1 MSLRH
6 ALLGLLAAAPASGY
20 ELTKQFEIS
29 LGNAWGARH
38 SQIYPELRRLAEEG
52 LLEAGDEGA
61 RGRKEYTITPEGR
74 EELRRWLVETEPD
87 RSARN
92 EALLRVFFLWVL
104 PDDEAAAY
112 LEGEAKTYRTHLD
125 KLDEI
130 DANAPWGR
138 SPAARMFRITL
149 EEGRRWAITMAD
161 WAEWAAREIR
171 AGRSAVDLQGMLEPS
186 ARI

>member
-20 ELTKQFEIS
+20 ELTKQFEMS

-61 RGRKEYTITPEGR
+61 RGRKEYTITPDGR
-74 EELRRWLVETEPD
+74 AELRRWLVDTEPD

-92 EALLRVFFLWVL
+92 EPLLRVFFLWVL
-104 PDDEAAAY
+104 PDEEA
-112 LEGEAKTYRTHLD
+112 
-125 KLDEI
+125 
-130 DANAPWGR
+130 R
-138 SPAARMFRITL
+138 S
-149 EEGRRWAITMAD
+149 E
-161 WAEWAAREIR
+161 
-171 AGRSAVDLQGMLEPS
+171 
-186 ARI
+186 